1 MKHILYL
8 FALCLVLS
16 CTQKESKK
24 GRTDF
29 ENDPR
34 LGESAKKEI
43 RASKE
48 REKWPFEKW
57 EEYYLSLKNK
67 PKPLEA
73 FYFLDDLV
81 LRSIDEKR
89 WDKTEVYSNEY
100 LRMTESF
107 KDDWNYGNAIYHG
120 NLGLSH
126 VAFNKKMDS
135 TAAIKYLLAASK
147 TPGSPQLVSF
157 GPFVESATRSLLQD
171 LAKIGQK
178 DTLLEFAENCKKFV
192 TRVYNKELNKEKQAQ
207 SAEVEKWNLAD
218 LEHFEQQI
226 HKNETPDFKKQY

>member
-24 GRTDF
+24 DITDF

-34 LGESAKKEI
+34 LSESTKKEI
-43 RASKE
+43 RDSNE
-48 REKWPFEKW
+48 RKKWSFEKW
-57 EEYYLSLKNK
+57 EVYYLSLKNK

-100 LRMTESF
+100 LRMAESF
-107 KDDWNYGNAIYHG
+107 KSDWNYGNAIFHG
-120 NLGLSH
+120 NLGISH
-126 VAFNKKMDS
+126 VAFNKKLDS
-135 TAAIKYLLAASK
+135 KSADNYLLAASK

-157 GPFVESATRSLLQD
+157 GPFNEPSIRSFLQE
-171 LAKIGQK
+171 LAKKGHK

-192 TRVYNKELNKEKQAQ
+192 TRVYNKESTQEQRAN
-207 SAEVEKWNLAD
+207 SDEVEKWNFAA

-226 HKNETPDFKKQY
+226 RENETPDFKK